1 MATMSAGEDFCHTA
15 LDSNFQ
21 PLALMTL
28 VIGDLQGCNG
38 RLGAL
43 LHRADPHHEQ
53 SLWFCGDLVN
63 RGPHSL
69 QALQRVQALGDRAV
83 AVLGNH
89 DLHLLATSVGARKLH
104 RHDTLTPILEHAE
117 RDALLTWLRHRP
129 LAHFAQGHLMVHAG
143 VLPQWDV
150 QDCLALAEEV
160 QAVLR
165 GPHWGD
171 FLGVMYGNQPDRWD
185 PSLSGDD
192 RLRLIVNAF
201 TRLRF
206 IAPDGAM
213 DFTLKE
219 SAQSAPAGYLPWFE
233 MAGRRTAQTPIIFG
247 HWSTLGLILRPHLLA
262 LDTGCV
268 WGGSLSAVRL
278 EDREVFQVRCPRER
292 DPAHF

>member
-1 MATMSAGEDFCHTA
+1 
-15 LDSNFQ
+15 
-21 PLALMTL
+21 MTYA
-28 VIGDLQGCNG
+28 VGDIQGCCH
-38 RLGAL
+38 RLDRL
-43 LHRADPHHEQ
+43 LHLIDPHRLET
-53 SLWFCGDLVN
+53 LWFCGDLVN

-69 QALQRVQALGDRAV
+69 QALQRVHALGDRAV

-89 DLHLLATSVGARKLH
+89 DLHLLASSVGARKLH
-104 RHDTLTPILEHAE
+104 RHDTLTPILEHPE

-129 LAHFAQGHLMVHAG
+129 LAHFEHGHLMVHAG
-143 VLPQWDV
+143 VLPEWDV
-150 QDCLALAEEV
+150 EACLALAEEV
-160 QAVLR
+160 QSVLR

-171 FLGVMYGNQPDRWD
+171 FLRVMYGNQPDRWD
-185 PSLSGDD
+185 PSLRGDD

-219 SAQSAPAGYLPWFE
+219 GADTAPPGYQPWFE
-233 MAGRRTAQTPIIFG
+233 IAGRRTEQTPVVFG
-247 HWSTLGLILRPHLLA
+247 HWSTLGLILRPNLLA

-278 EDREVFQVRCPRER
+278 EDREIYQVKCPRER